1 MLRIIVTINL
11 LAGFFSSWIPASA
24 NDKPTLTYFWQF
36 SHVHGSCSE
45 YPKYNLQKILEGY
58 PLTIFFEGIYGMP
71 KTSHN
76 VFLHEHRA
84 EKFSFLK
91 MDFGNL
97 SQNIFYE
104 KIEDFSKEQK
114 ISLYTSGQVVG
125 LENDLV
131 EMKRYVE
138 YLLEQSENFEDHLIE
153 YSLGDRVIKN
163 SKDMLMNYL
172 ENTTQAEFFFQK
184 QKINKTDFIN
194 YIKSY
199 RLVYIFNEDDEEEKS
214 TDKKNSVKKINVFPF
229 TPIST
234 DSSNNFSQEFVN
246 SVLKKLEI
254 FLREKLLEMN
264 TAIKDKLYDFP
275 VEKEILEQAR
285 RNSLRAIYYNRYLSV
300 DPRYQ
305 LVDEDFLNVVVA
317 PRDLFFFQ
325 AIKEK
330 ASEII
335 SRGDDVIINAGVAH
349 LVGFEKY
356 INMLFPG
363 YKVQHQ
369 SCELFRIQP
378 GKVENTIDINIL
390 NIFTKKFPKVRGAQF
405 PIQVTINDKDLG
417 KEFKYTIKKNIK
429 QCRYNCLFK
438 VPFDFELGSE
448 YSIHIKSK
456 NNLFFEKTI
465 AID

>member
-138 YLLEQSENFEDHLIE
+138 YLLEQSENFENHLIE
-153 YSLGDRVIKN
+153 YCFGDRVIKN

-214 TDKKNSVKKINVFPF
+214 T
-229 TPIST
+229 
-234 DSSNNFSQEFVN
+234 
-246 SVLKKLEI
+246 
-254 FLREKLLEMN
+254 
-264 TAIKDKLYDFP
+264 
-275 VEKEILEQAR
+275 
-285 RNSLRAIYYNRYLSV
+285 
-300 DPRYQ
+300 
-305 LVDEDFLNVVVA
+305 
-317 PRDLFFFQ
+317 
-325 AIKEK
+325 
-330 ASEII
+330 
-335 SRGDDVIINAGVAH
+335 
-349 LVGFEKY
+349 
-356 INMLFPG
+356 
-363 YKVQHQ
+363 
-369 SCELFRIQP
+369 
-378 GKVENTIDINIL
+378 
-390 NIFTKKFPKVRGAQF
+390 
-405 PIQVTINDKDLG
+405 
-417 KEFKYTIKKNIK
+417 
-429 QCRYNCLFK
+429 
-438 VPFDFELGSE
+438 
-448 YSIHIKSK
+448 
-456 NNLFFEKTI
+456 
-465 AID
+465 